1 MIQITKGTGTN
12 QKIYQKEA
20 FFMITFCAAMET
32 PRRTEIPEWMREER
46 YMYCDQSIADR
57 YSIRDLKL
65 FEKIKKM
72 FL

>member
-1 MIQITKGTGTN
+1 MIQITEGTEKN

-46 YMYCDQSIADR
+46 YMYCDQLIADR
-57 YSIRDLKL
+57 YSIRNLKL
-65 FEKIKKM
+65 VEKIKKI